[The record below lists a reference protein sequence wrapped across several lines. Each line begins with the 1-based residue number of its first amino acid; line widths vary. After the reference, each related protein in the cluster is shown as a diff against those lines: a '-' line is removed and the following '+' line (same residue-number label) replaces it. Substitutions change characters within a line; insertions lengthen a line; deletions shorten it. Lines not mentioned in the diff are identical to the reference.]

1 MRRPRAGVV
10 GAIALLLL
18 LVMGACGDSGDDTEE
33 NVGAGGQGEETE
45 AEPKGNLTV
54 ASFNFGESQI
64 LANLYAKALEKEG
77 YTVTVKDKLGA
88 REVVFPALEKGEI
101 DIVPEYVGTLLEFL
115 AKPASEATA
124 DVDASLGKLND
135 RLKAKNLVALEPA
148 DAIDANAIVVTK
160 ATADKHKLTKISDL
174 ANVDDQLSFGGP
186 PECPTRPLC
195 LLGLKD
201 KYGLEF
207 KKVEK
212 LDVGGPITREAL
224 TKGSIDV
231 ALLFSSDGAIS
242 KQGLVVLEDDKGLQ
256 PAENVVPVVRSD
268 KVDDDLRKALNA
280 VSSKLTTEELVKLNA
295 AVDIDKEDPADVA
308 ERWLKENDLL

>member
-1 MRRPRAGVV
+1 MRRTRAGVV

-18 LVMGACGDSGDDTEE
+18 MVMGACGDSGDDTNG
-33 NVGAGGQGEETE
+33 NVGASGEETE
-45 AEPKGNLTV
+45 ETQPKGNLTV
-54 ASFNFGESQI
+54 ASFNFSESQI
-64 LANLYAKALEKEG
+64 LANLYAKALEAKG

-124 DVDASLGKLND
+124 DVNASLQKLRT
-135 RLKAKNLVALEPA
+135 RLEAKNLTALDPA

-160 ATADKHKLTKISDL
+160 ATAEKHKLTKVSDL
-174 ANVDDQLSFGGP
+174 AAVDDQLTFGGP

-195 LLGLKD
+195 LLGLKE

-207 KKVEK
+207 KQVEK

-224 TKGSIDV
+224 TRGSIDV
-231 ALLFSSDGAIS
+231 ALLFSSDGAIAR
-242 KQGLVVLEDDKGLQ
+242 QGLVALQDDKGLQ
-256 PAENVVPVVRSD
+256 PAENVVPVVRTD
-268 KVDDDLRKALNA
+268 KVDDDLREALNA
-280 VSSKLTTEELVKLNA
+280 ISEKLTTAELVKLNA
-295 AVDIDKEDPADVA
+295 AVDIDKEDAADVA

>member
-1 MRRPRAGVV
+1 MRRDRAGVV
-10 GAIALLLL
+10 GAIVLLLL
-18 LVMGACGDSGDDTEE
+18 MVMGACGDSGDDTEN
-33 NVGAGGQGEETE
+33 NVGASGDATEEE
-45 AEPKGNLTV
+45 APKGTLTV
-54 ASFNFGESQI
+54 ASFNFSESQI
-64 LANLYAKALEKEG
+64 LANLYAKALEAKG

-115 AKPASEATA
+115 AKPATEATA
-124 DVDASLGKLND
+124 DVDASIKKLRT
-135 RLKAKNLVALEPA
+135 RLEAKKLSALEPA

-174 ANVDDQLSFGGP
+174 AAVDDQLTFGGP

-195 LLGLKD
+195 LLGLKE

-207 KKVEK
+207 KRVEK

-224 TKGSIDV
+224 TRGSIDV
-231 ALLFSSDGAIS
+231 ALLFSSDGAIV
-242 KQGLVVLEDDKGLQ
+242 KQGLVALQDDRGLQ
-256 PAENVVPVVRSD
+256 PAENVVPVVRTD
-268 KVDDDLRKALNA
+268 KLDDDVRATLNA
-280 VSSKLTTEELVKLNA
+280 VSEKLTTAELVELNA
-295 AVDIDKEDPADVA
+295 AVDIDKEDAADVA